1 MKSKIFQVKLE
12 SKTNADLVALDSKI
26 DELNRSKFE
35 SNCKKEQENIEQKH
49 LKKDDAL
56 DINTLKLK
64 ENLTISE
71 GHLPKRFEKSSPKP
85 NKNNTKINSFLTNAR
100 TPVDSFFDNL
110 VAGKETSWRNTIF
123 YTTRGN

>member
-1 MKSKIFQVKLE
+1 MKSKIFQIKLE
-12 SKTNADLVALDSKI
+12 SKSNADLVALDSKI

-35 SNCKKEQENIEQKH
+35 SNCKKEQEIIEQKH

-71 GHLPKRFEKSSPKP
+71 GHLPKRFEKSSLKP
-85 NKNNTKINSFLTNAR
+85 NKNNIKQFFNKRKNSCRF
-100 TPVDSFFDNL
+100 
-110 VAGKETSWRNTIF
+110 IF
-123 YTTRGN
+123 